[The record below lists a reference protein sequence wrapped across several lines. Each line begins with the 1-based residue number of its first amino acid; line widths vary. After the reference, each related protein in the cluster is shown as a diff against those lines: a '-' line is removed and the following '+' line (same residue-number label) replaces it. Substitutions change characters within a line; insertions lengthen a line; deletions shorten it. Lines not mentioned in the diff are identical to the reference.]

1 MEEISTSG
9 GKSPR
14 PVTRSTTARLFSK
27 EVIGLVLLIAA
38 VIVWGDDRDP
48 ADATKPLVVTGTPQY
63 ETLPQATLRVG
74 TFNIHG
80 GKGTDGVR
88 DLDRTSRLLHGLDV
102 VALQEVHAGA
112 LGISPDQATVIGQK
126 LDLAALFVPAE
137 RRWWQNS
144 YGNGLLTR
152 IAPTGLHRIPLVTT
166 QNRKF
171 RMALLF
177 NVRHD
182 GRIVHFLAVHLDTIR
197 DREQQL
203 GAICDLFLSLSE
215 PAVLMGDLNS
225 NQETPQLKRLLA
237 DESVTDFV
245 TAVTDGTTNSSGIDW
260 IITRGLRCVDS
271 GSVPNDASDHPLV
284 WAELQPIAPLRTAG
298 DDNSAPRAKQ
308 AGLQPFTPGKR

>member
-1 MEEISTSG
+1 MMEEVSKSG

-14 PVTRSTTARLFSK
+14 PITATLFSK
-27 EVIGLVLLIAA
+27 EILGLVLLIAA
-38 VIVWGDDRDP
+38 VIAWGDDRDP
-48 ADATKPLVVTGTPQY
+48 ADATEPLVVNGTPQF

-80 GKGTDGVR
+80 GKGLDGVR
-88 DLDRTSRLLHGLDV
+88 DLDRTSELLRDLDV

-112 LGISPDQATVIGQK
+112 LGMSQDQATAIGQK
-126 LDLAALFVPAE
+126 LNLAALFVPAE
-137 RRWWQNS
+137 RRWWRNS

-182 GRIVHFLAVHLDTIR
+182 GQVVHFLAVHLDTIR

-203 GAICDLFLSLSE
+203 GAICDLFLSLSA

-225 NQETPQLKRLLA
+225 NQESPQLERLLA
-237 DESVTDFV
+237 DASVTDFV
-245 TAVTDGTTNSSGIDW
+245 TAITDGTANSSGIDW

-284 WAELQPIAPLRTAG
+284 WAELQPISSLRTAEQ
-298 DDNSAPRAKQ
+298 NSSTPRTKRVGFRRLAPE
-308 AGLQPFTPGKR
+308 KR